1 MPLHIDGTLFL
12 MVAVY
17 LALGVIVAWMPDS
30 FPRFQRN
37 HPGMSYPIVNFSLPF
52 EVDETSW
59 PRVKRV
65 GSRVFFFFALL
76 EGASALCEGFG
87 LYENAPLPRSRVSGI
102 LFCGCICCYLI
113 ATALAARSGKKG

>member
-30 FPRFQRN
+30 FPRFQKN
-37 HPGMSYPIVNFSLPF
+37 HPGMSYPVVNFSLPF

>member
-1 MPLHIDGTLFL
+1 MPLHFDGTLFL

-17 LALGVIVAWMPDS
+17 LALGVIVAWMPDT
-30 FPRFQRN
+30 FPQFQKN
-37 HPGMSYPIVNFSLPF
+37 HPGMSYPVVNFSLPF
-52 EVDETSW
+52 EVDETNW

-76 EGASALCEGFG
+76 EGVNALCEGFG
-87 LYENAPLPRSRVSGI
+87 LYENFPLPRSRVSGI

-113 ATALAARSGKKG
+113 ATALAARGGKKS

>member
-1 MPLHIDGTLFL
+1 MPLHMDGTLFL
-12 MVAVY
+12 MAAVY

-30 FPRFQRN
+30 FPRFQKN
-37 HPGMSYPIVNFSLPF
+37 HPGMSYPVVNFSLPF

-65 GSRVFFFFALL
+65 GSRVFFFFALV
-76 EGASALCEGFG
+76 EGVNALCEGFG
-87 LYENAPLPRSRVSGI
+87 LYENSPLPRSRVSGI

>member
-1 MPLHIDGTLFL
+1 MPLHMDGTLFL

-102 LFCGCICCYLI
+102 LFCGCI
-113 ATALAARSGKKG
+113 

>member
-1 MPLHIDGTLFL
+1 MPMHMDGTLFL

-65 GSRVFFFFALL
+65 GSWVFFFFALV
-76 EGASALCEGFG
+76 EGVNALCEGFG

-102 LFCGCICCYLI
+102 LFCGCICCCLI
-113 ATALAARSGKKG
+113 ATALAARGEKK